1 MIQTGG
7 KEMIIGIIGA
17 MEKEVAILKEQMEI
31 SEVVE
36 KASMTSAKECFAA
49 RKLLLCGVESGR

>member
-31 SEVVE
+31 SEVE
-36 KASMTSAKECFAA
+36 ETASMTFC
-49 RKLLLCGVESGR
+49 

>member
-31 SEVVE
+31 IEVVG
-36 KASMTSAKECFAA
+36 SLTHHFYNFP
-49 RKLLLCGVESGR
+49 